1 MSRPIYQFKPT
12 EADRAAHPWLP
23 YGTRLRVVT
32 PSGQT
37 GGQSL
42 VRVKNLSGQILGV
55 VSVQSLEVLR

>member
-1 MSRPIYQFKPT
+1 MKPVFQFKPT
-12 EADRAAHPWLP
+12 TADREHYPGLP

-37 GGQSL
+37 GGQPSVWVQTL
-42 VRVKNLSGQILGV
+42 DGRFLGM